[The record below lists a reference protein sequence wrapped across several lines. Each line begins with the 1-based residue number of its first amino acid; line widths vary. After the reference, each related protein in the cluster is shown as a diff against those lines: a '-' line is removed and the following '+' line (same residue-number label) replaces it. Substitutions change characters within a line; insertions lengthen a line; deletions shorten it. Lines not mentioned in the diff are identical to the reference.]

1 MGICE
6 SLERMKGSSCCPVRV
21 FSSDPWALGGYEGEG
36 PRERWAGGS
45 SDSPHF
51 VTHFNQE
58 YKIIDQMEHSYFSR
72 FPLVLVP
79 WPGTSGVA
87 GTGFLMVAHLRN
99 THPSFCLILSLL
111 LMWLQRKLLSYFFC
125 KPFCSLLMNNATEN
139 ICVFL
144 LFNFSWEPFLDS
156 SQGTLSIPKGSSI

>member
-1 MGICE
+1 
-6 SLERMKGSSCCPVRV
+6 
-21 FSSDPWALGGYEGEG
+21 
-36 PRERWAGGS
+36 
-45 SDSPHF
+45 
-51 VTHFNQE
+51 
-58 YKIIDQMEHSYFSR
+58 
-72 FPLVLVP
+72 
-79 WPGTSGVA
+79 
-87 GTGFLMVAHLRN
+87 MVAHLRN